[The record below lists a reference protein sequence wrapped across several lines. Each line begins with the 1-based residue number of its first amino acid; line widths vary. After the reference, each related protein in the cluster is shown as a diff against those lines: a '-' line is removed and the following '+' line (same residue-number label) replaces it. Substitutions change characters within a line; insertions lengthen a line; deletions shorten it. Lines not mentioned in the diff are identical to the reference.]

1 MDEENE
7 DTDLIQKMKEKT
19 HKNAKVQ
26 ISVLPLID
34 EISTA
39 EKIINPSAKTYV
51 IRPNMKSANTSGL

>member
-19 HKNAKVQ
+19 HMNTKMQ

-34 EISTA
+34 ETSSA
-39 EKIINPSAKTYV
+39 EKIINPS
-51 IRPNMKSANTSGL
+51 

>member
-7 DTDLIQKMKEKT
+7 DTDLVQKMKEKT
-19 HKNAKVQ
+19 HQNSKVQ

-34 EISTA
+34 ETSTA
-39 EKIINPSAKTYV
+39 EKPSRKSYV